1 MYLHLL
7 IAGSVNSNYTLHIWF
22 TLLFRIPFLVR
33 ELNANQIYYLHVPA
47 EKKTP
52 RKLETKPRYLS
63 GELESNV
70 YFHFLLVSSLW
81 SEACGG
87 RVAKWLP

>member
-47 EKKTP
+47 EKNLRGNLK
-52 RKLETKPRYLS
+52 RNLDIYLENWRAMFTFTS
-63 GELESNV
+63 
-70 YFHFLLVSSLW
+70 
-81 SEACGG
+81 C
-87 RVAKWLP
+87 